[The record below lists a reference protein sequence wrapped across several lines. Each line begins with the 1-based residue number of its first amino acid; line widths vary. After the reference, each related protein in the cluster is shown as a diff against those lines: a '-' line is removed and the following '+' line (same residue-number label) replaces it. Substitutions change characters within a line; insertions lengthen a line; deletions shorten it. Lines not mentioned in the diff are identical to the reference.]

1 MSANQSGNAGQ
12 SDPQDSDLQR
22 GLKPAIAGSCREAL
36 RELLPLG
43 HQHNASASQ
52 GALDHLAQC
61 AFCSARLSAN
71 SSLAEWVAVR
81 PAIPAA
87 LGQSSVLED
96 VYSRLVD
103 SAEQGPIGAWL
114 ERASATATD
123 DESLLTEQVSSARRD
138 ELLRD
143 FLRRPAQPDP
153 QVWSGVRRSILDEV
167 ASERVIRRRMP
178 VKLSALLAGAAA
190 IAFISLLTFPQNKD
204 AIPTIT
210 FADLDR
216 APDVDFAIVRYGA
229 RR

>member
-1 MSANQSGNAGQ
+1 MSANQSGKAGQ
-12 SDPQDSDLQR
+12 PDPQDADPGR
-22 GLKPAIAGSCREAL
+22 GLKPAIAVSCREAL

-43 HQHNASASQ
+43 QQHQASASE

-61 AFCSARLSAN
+61 AFCSARLSAS

-114 ERASATATD
+114 ERAPVTATD
-123 DESLLTEQVSSARRD
+123 DELSLTEQSSNARRD

-167 ASERVIRRRMP
+167 VSERVIRRRMP

-204 AIPTIT
+204 SIPTIT

-216 APDVDFAIVRYGA
+216 APDVDFAIVRYGT

>member
-1 MSANQSGNAGQ
+1 MSASQSGKG
-12 SDPQDSDLQR
+12 SHRPPQDADQQR
-22 GLKPAIAGSCREAL
+22 GLKPAVAASCREAL

-43 HQHNASASQ
+43 QLHEASASQ
-52 GALDHLAQC
+52 GALDHLAKC
-61 AFCSARLSAN
+61 AFCNARLSA
-71 SSLAEWVAVR
+71 SSNLSEWVAAR

-87 LGQSSVLED
+87 LGRSEVLEG
-96 VYSRLVD
+96 VYSRLAEA
-103 SAEQGPIGAWL
+103 AEQGAIGAWL
-114 ERASATATD
+114 ERAPVTATD
-123 DESLLTEQVSSARRD
+123 DGPLLTEQASGSRRD

-143 FLRRPAQPDP
+143 FLRRPAQADP

-178 VKLSALLAGAAA
+178 MKLTTLLAGAAA

-204 AIPTIT
+204 SIPTIT